1 MADASSVIASVTVL
15 QHRHDQNIFKL
26 MALGNSS
33 NVANHT
39 STLISRVGFKYFIE
53 LSAMRTWTTC
63 YKTESDMTSNVVVTV
78 E

>member
-15 QHRHDQNIFKL
+15 QHRHDQNTFKL

-53 LSAMRTWTTC
+53 LSAMRT
-63 YKTESDMTSNVVVTV
+63 
-78 E
+78 